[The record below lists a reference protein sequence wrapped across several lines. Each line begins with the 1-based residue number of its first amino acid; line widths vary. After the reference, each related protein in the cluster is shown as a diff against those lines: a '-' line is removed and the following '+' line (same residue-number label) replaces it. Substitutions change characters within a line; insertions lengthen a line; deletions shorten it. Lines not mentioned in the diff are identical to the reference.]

1 MTIDLH
7 LSQRGKRLIILGAVL
22 FFIGLLQGLLI
33 PVLVNPR
40 MALSGHTAALQ
51 SGMALMI
58 LGILWSLLHLQ
69 PLAEKIAYYANII
82 GIYLLWM
89 GIILAAALGAGET
102 LAITGRGFQ
111 ASPMIELNIQIIM
124 TLGAGLGI
132 IGMFLVVIGL
142 LKNWKSA

>member
-7 LSQRGKRLIILGAVL
+7 LSQKGKRLIILGAVL
-22 FFIGLLQGLLI
+22 FFIGLVQGLLI
-33 PVLVNPR
+33 PELINPR
-40 MALSGHTAALQ
+40 MALSGHIVALQ
-51 SGMALMI
+51 GGMALMI

-69 PLAEKIAYYANII
+69 PLAEKIAYYANITS
-82 GIYLLWM
+82 IYLFWV
-89 GIILAAALGAGET
+89 GTILAAALGAGET
-102 LAITGRGFQ
+102 LPIAGQGFQ

-142 LKNWKSA
+142 LKNWKST